1 MSNPVFDLD
10 SWDPL
15 FKVSDD
21 MAVDM
26 DGNWSVR
33 IGDGLA
39 MDMDTGDI
47 HFTTSWSSDDSDSWS
62 SDELDD
68 EFDEYDEFED

>member
-47 HFTTSWSSDDSDSWS
+47 HFTTSWSSDDSDG
-62 SDELDD
+62 

>member
-47 HFTTSWSSDDSDSWS
+47 HFTTSWSSDDSD
-62 SDELDD
+62 DEFD